1 MHVCLFQIP
10 LLSASVIGFTLAT
23 KSAHLGDENSNT
35 DISAVEE
42 LSMGMDGVAES
53 SGSAASAD
61 KDLMNTVDV
70 RVECIDEERLG
81 LGIGDYADVTLLD
94 SNSDGVIAP
103 PLGPYEVI
111 RVDNS
116 KSAVLRIRT
125 LSDKW
130 SEVADQLLMKIK
142 AGKATVKKVRSC
154 QVVLKIKK
162 WVHNIQYLL

>member
-1 MHVCLFQIP
+1 MFFQIP
-10 LLSASVIGFTLAT
+10 LLSASVVGFTSTT
-23 KSAHLGDENSNT
+23 KSAHHGDENTKS

-42 LSMGMDGVAES
+42 LSIGIDGVAES
-53 SGSAASAD
+53 SGSAATLD
-61 KDLMNTVDV
+61 KDLMNTFDI

-94 SNSDGVIAP
+94 SNSDGMIAP

-125 LSDKW
+125 FSDKW
-130 SEVADQLLMKIK
+130 SEMASHLIIKIK
-142 AGKATVKKVRSC
+142 AGEATVKKVGSC
-154 QVVLKIKK
+154 HVGLII
-162 WVHNIQYLL
+162 NESMYDI